1 MQSLIYPTAA
11 GNTHSLSSPA
21 DGHKRKAGRNRPLR
35 NRAAENSILAW
46 TDAHQSILAKS
57 GFAAC
62 VVFFVLTA
70 TYGVIAG
77 GHTQVI
83 RQAVA
88 DVTNDIAVSA
98 GFEMKSVEIRGQ
110 RHMKEADISAALDA
124 HQGLSVFAFDTARAR
139 KAIEASGWVEK
150 AQVTRVLPSKIVVEL
165 TERKPFALWREGGK
179 LAAIDE
185 DGAVLGLVE
194 RTEFPALPVLSGPGA
209 AAPAKEIVTA
219 FRAYPEL
226 AALVIDIERI
236 VGRRWDLVLESGMR
250 VKLPVVNYR
259 AALGKL
265 GEIAG
270 KNPGAFYEISEM
282 DFRSPTQFT
291 LKLKD
296 ESPEARQQF
305 LSRLSNAAESQGK
318 VF

>member
-11 GNTHSLSSPA
+11 GNTHSFSSPA
-21 DGHKRKAGRNRPLR
+21 NGHKRKSGRSRPLR

-46 TDAHQSILAKS
+46 ADTHQPVLAKS
-57 GFAAC
+57 GFVAC

-70 TYGVIAG
+70 AYGVIAG
-77 GHTQVI
+77 GHMLVI
-83 RQAVA
+83 RQAMA
-88 DVTNDIAVSA
+88 DATNDIAVSA
-98 GFEMKSVEIRGQ
+98 GFEMKNVEIRGQ

-124 HQGLSVFAFDTARAR
+124 HEGLSVFAFDTARAR
-139 KAIEASGWVEK
+139 KALEASGWVEE

-185 DGAVLGLVE
+185 GGGVLGLVE

-219 FRAYPEL
+219 LKAHPEL
-226 AALVIDIERI
+226 ETLVIDIERI

-250 VKLPVVNYR
+250 AKLPVMNYK
-259 AALGKL
+259 AALESL
-265 GEIAG
+265 GQIAAQ
-270 KNPGAFYEISEM
+270 NPGAFYEISEM
-282 DFRSPTQFT
+282 DFRSPAQFT

-296 ESPEARQQF
+296 GSPEARQQF

>member
-1 MQSLIYPTAA
+1 M
-11 GNTHSLSSPA
+11 
-21 DGHKRKAGRNRPLR
+21 R

-46 TDAHQSILAKS
+46 ADTHQSVLAKS

-62 VVFFVLTA
+62 IVFFVSTVA
-70 TYGVIAG
+70 YGVIAG
-77 GHTQVI
+77 RHVGAIQ
-83 RQAVA
+83 QAVA
-88 DVTNDIAVSA
+88 DMTNDIAVSA

-110 RHMKEADISAALDA
+110 RHMKEADISTALDA
-124 HQGLSVFAFDTARAR
+124 YQGLSVFTFDTARAR
-139 KAIEASGWVEK
+139 KAIEASGWIEE

-194 RTEFPALPVLSGPGA
+194 RSEFPALPVLSGPGA
-209 AAPAKEIVTA
+209 AAPAKEIVTVL
-219 FRAYPEL
+219 RTHPEL
-226 AALVIDIERI
+226 EMLVIDIERI

-250 VKLPVVNYR
+250 VKLPVTNYEV
-259 AALGKL
+259 ALKSL
-265 GEIAG
+265 GRIAE

-282 DFRSPTQFT
+282 DFRSPAQFT
-291 LKLKD
+291 FKLKND
-296 ESPEARQQF
+296 SPEARQQF
-305 LSRLSNAAESQGK
+305 LSRLSAAAESQGK